1 MKIFVQFVSSLI
13 CSIIFGFIGFTNG
26 ANFGGNYGFPRFG
39 GGVGW
44 ESGGMFFMI
53 MGISLG
59 SLIGTTIARKL
70 LKEKLK
76 FKIAAIT
83 MLVVICIQIVAF
95 YNGMPQF
102 AIVGIGML
110 LIPPVALTVATN
122 RG

>member
-13 CSIIFGFIGFTNG
+13 CSVIFGLVGFTNG

-53 MGISLG
+53 IGISLG
-59 SLIGTTIARKL
+59 SLIGITIVRKL

-83 MLVVICIQIVAF
+83 MLIVICIQIVAF
-95 YNGMPQF
+95 YNGMPQL